1 MSGQFWLGLFLP
13 LIAVAIL
20 FGIYGLYVAFGW
32 LATHRKWLLRTE
44 NLRED
49 VDETNIEPLH
59 DMEKAII
66 HSRRWKRLRM
76 FGRVIIIVRD
86 STPNTK
92 DWKQ

>member
-20 FGIYGLYVAFGW
+20 LGIYGLYVAFGW
-32 LATHRKWLLRTE
+32 LATHRKWLMRTE

-66 HSRRWKRLRM
+66 HSRRWKMLRM

-86 STPNTK
+86 STDNTK
-92 DWKQ
+92 EQQQ